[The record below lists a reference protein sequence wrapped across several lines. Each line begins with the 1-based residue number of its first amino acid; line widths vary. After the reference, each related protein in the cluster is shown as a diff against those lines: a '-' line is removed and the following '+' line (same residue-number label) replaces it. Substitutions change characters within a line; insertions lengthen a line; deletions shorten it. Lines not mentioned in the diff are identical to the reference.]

1 MTTCFIFQSQTKSLS
16 TRYRVPCQS
25 LHYCPIVFKSP
36 HTRIVLLR
44 QDNIRPKFPKIKN
57 SFISRT
63 RWKTYSPWTKRWRRP
78 PIIQPI
84 LICIVN
90 TDGWITLKQA
100 SVTLRMLHSW
110 ITEHGYPQ
118 YEKHAM
124 NKHIC
129 EPLPPFILPHYVY
142 AQELQKL
149 QDVSHTLSSIYRL
162 EI

>member
-16 TRYRVPCQS
+16 TRYRVPSQS

-44 QDNIRPKFPKIKN
+44 QDNIRPKFAKIKN

-78 PIIQPI
+78 PLIQPSVLTI
-84 LICIVN
+84 QISI
-90 TDGWITLKQA
+90 GWITPKQA
-100 SVTLRMLHSW
+100 SVTLRMPHSW

-118 YEKHAM
+118 YEKRAM
-124 NKHIC
+124 NKHIR

-142 AQELQKL
+142 AQELPKL
-149 QDVSHTLSSIYRL
+149 HDVSHTLSSIHTL